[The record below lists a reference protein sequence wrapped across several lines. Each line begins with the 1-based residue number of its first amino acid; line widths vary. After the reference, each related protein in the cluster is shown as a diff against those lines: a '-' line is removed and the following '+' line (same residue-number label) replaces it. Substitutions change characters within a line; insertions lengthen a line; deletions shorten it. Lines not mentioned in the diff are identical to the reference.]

1 MTDMCAPD
9 GSRHQSCLKTKSQAE
24 AVRPTPLAETYA
36 APMYRSILI
45 ATDGSALADKA
56 VTTGLALAKGLRAK
70 ATVVTV
76 SPAWAAARTC
86 HGSAAVP
93 FDAYERAAG
102 EAASKILASVCELAK
117 RLDAEC
123 VTVHVKG
130 STAEGILEFAKNGG
144 CDLIVMASHGRR
156 GLSRLILGSQATRVL
171 TSSSVPV
178 LICK

>member
-1 MTDMCAPD
+1 MTDVRAF
-9 GSRHQSCLKTKSQAE
+9 GGLAARELSEAKSHTE
-24 AVRPTPLAETYA
+24 AVRRTPPA
-36 APMYRSILI
+36 MYSHILI
-45 ATDGSALADKA
+45 ATDGSALAEKA
-56 VTTGLALAKGLRAK
+56 ITTGLALAKGLRAK

-76 SPAWAAARTC
+76 SGAWASARTC
-86 HGSAAVP
+86 HGSVAVP
-93 FDAYERAAG
+93 FDAYEKAAG
-102 EAASKILASVCELAK
+102 ETASQILASVSALAK
-117 RLDAEC
+117 RLNAEC

-130 STAEGILEFAKNGG
+130 NTAEGILECAKNSG

>member
-1 MTDMCAPD
+1 MMTDVRTIGRLAA
-9 GSRHQSCLKTKSQAE
+9 RELLEAKSHGKAMPPAQTWA
-24 AVRPTPLAETYA
+24 TS
-36 APMYRSILI
+36 MYSNILI
-45 ATDGSALADKA
+45 ATDGSALAEKA

-70 ATVVTV
+70 ATVITV
-76 SPAWAAARTC
+76 SAAWAAARTC
-86 HGSAAVP
+86 HGSVAVP
-93 FDAYERAAG
+93 FDAYEKAAG
-102 EAASKILASVCELAK
+102 EAASKILASACEHAK

-130 STAEGILEFAKNGG
+130 NAAEGILEFAENGG